1 MMASALIPA
10 GLFFLLDLKAKLAH
24 SHSPGKQDG
33 RVFASTSFHP
43 PQTPAMSSFFTIPGA
58 QAKRKRPDS
67 TSQNPKKRLATSSN
81 SVSQSQSRSKPSG
94 TRPAGNH
101 ASAPKKQRADRDFSI
116 SGSDSDDDAPGNDD
130 EIFSGSEDSGS
141 EAEGETAAER
151 RMRLAERYLEN
162 VKQEV
167 DDEYG
172 FDAEDV
178 DRDILAERE
187 KIGER
192 LQEDMAESKGKVY
205 RNLADDLQFSKAA
218 HTLFKW
224 NSQSVTSIA
233 TCAPYAYTV
242 SKDMYLIKWKVQD
255 LPQHQWPQTT
265 KKKPKKPPAPP
276 KKQPQRI
283 ATSRGDT
290 RKTNDKSYQGHTG
303 PILKVAASSDGK
315 YVVTAGADR
324 RMVVHDAETLKPIR
338 AFSQHRDAVT
348 GLAFRRGTN
357 QLYSASK
364 DRTVKVWSLDEL
376 AYVETLFG
384 HQDQVVDVDA
394 LAQERCISVGARDRT
409 ARLWKVAEETQLV
422 FRGGGLGSSEKKQ
435 LAKNGADAKSNA
447 HEGSMDR
454 VAMLD
459 DELFVTGSDNGSLA
473 LWSTT
478 KKKPLFVLP
487 QAHGLD
493 PALALEMA
501 SAEIQPDPKV
511 IPPPQP
517 RWVTA
522 LRTIPFSDVILTG
535 SWDGYIRVWKLSEDK
550 RRLER
555 AGVLGATADENGN
568 ILSHE
573 PQPQFPN
580 MPTEK
585 TNAVNGH
592 SSQPEQTRQTEKS
605 KIDSPTPDSALGLVR
620 GIVNEISFFERGEKG
635 KDGLCVVV
643 ACSKEHRLG
652 RWKKMANGRNGAM
665 VFEVPRVKK
674 EAVVPTNG
682 VENGS
687 EEHE

>member
-1 MMASALIPA
+1 
-10 GLFFLLDLKAKLAH
+10 
-24 SHSPGKQDG
+24 
-33 RVFASTSFHP
+33 
-43 PQTPAMSSFFTIPGA
+43 MSSFFTIPGA
-58 QAKRKRPDS
+58 QTKRKRPES
-67 TSQNPKKRLATSSN
+67 TAQGPKKRLATSSN
-81 SVSQSQSRSKPSG
+81 SVTQSQSRSKPNG
-94 TRPAGNH
+94 TRPAGQQ
-101 ASAPKKQRADRDFSI
+101 APAPKKQRADRDSSI
-116 SGSDSDDDAPGNDD
+116 SGSDSEDDTPGNDAEENPWSD
-130 EIFSGSEDSGS
+130 ESGS

-192 LQEDMAESKGKVY
+192 LQQDMAESKGKVY
-205 RNLADDLQFSKAA
+205 RDLANDLLFEKAA

-224 NSQSVTSIA
+224 NSQSVTSVA
-233 TCAPYAYTV
+233 ACAPYVYTV
-242 SKDMYLIKWKVQD
+242 SKDMFLIKWKVQD

-276 KKQPQRI
+276 KRQPQRV
-283 ATSRGDT
+283 ASSRGDT
-290 RKTNDKSYQGHTG
+290 RKVKDKTYKGHTG
-303 PILKVAASSDGK
+303 PILKVAASADGK

-324 RMVVHDAETLKPIR
+324 RMVVHDAETLRPIR

-435 LAKNGADAKSNA
+435 LAKTGAEVKSNA

-454 VAMLD
+454 ISMLD

-473 LWSTT
+473 LWSIT

-493 PALALEMA
+493 PALALEKA
-501 SAEIQPDPKV
+501 SAEKEPDPKV

-517 RWVTA
+517 RWITA
-522 LRTIPFSDVILTG
+522 LRTIPYSDTILTG

-555 AGVLGATADENGN
+555 VGVLGATTDENGN

-573 PQPQFPN
+573 PQPQFPEAQRG
-580 MPTEK
+580 TSV
-585 TNAVNGH
+585 VNGNASH
-592 SSQPEQTRQTEKS
+592 PQPTHQTEKS
-605 KIDSPTPDSALGLVR
+605 TISSPTPDSAFGLVR
-620 GIVNEISFFERGEKG
+620 GIVNDISFFERGEKG
-635 KDGLCVVV
+635 KDGLCVIV
-643 ACSKEHRLG
+643 ALSKEHRLG
-652 RWKKMANGRNGAM
+652 RWKKMEGGRNGAM

-674 EAVVPTNG
+674 ETVAETNG
-682 VENGS
+682 VDEHSPAGNGN
-687 EEHE
+687 E